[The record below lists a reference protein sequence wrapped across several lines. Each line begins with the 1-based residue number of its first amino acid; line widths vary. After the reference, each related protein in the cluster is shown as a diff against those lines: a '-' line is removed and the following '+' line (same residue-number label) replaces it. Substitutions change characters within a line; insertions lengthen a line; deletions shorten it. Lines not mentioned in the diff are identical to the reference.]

1 MINKKH
7 NKGGNMKR
15 FFYYLVVIG
24 IGGFLIYNLYNSKA
38 LFTVKADIESKTY
51 EINQLFDSLK

>member
-1 MINKKH
+1 
-7 NKGGNMKR
+7 MKR